1 MSDPVVE
8 NLIEQYRERSRLGVL
23 KYGTTL
29 DNNKLTLKEWLVHM
43 TQELMDA
50 SLYANKMIM
59 VLDKFELDDEESLK
73 KEIDGI
79 AEKS

>member
-43 TQELMDA
+43 CQELMDA

-59 VLDKFELDDEESLK
+59 VLDKFDMDDAEALK
-73 KEIDGI
+73 KEIDGR
-79 AEKS
+79 S

>member
-1 MSDPVVE
+1 MSDAVVE

-29 DNNKLTLKEWLVHM
+29 DNNKLSLKEWLVHM

-59 VLDKFELDDEESLK
+59 VLDKFDMDDAEALK
-73 KEIDGI
+73 KEID
-79 AEKS
+79 SRS

>member
-8 NLIEQYRERSRLGVL
+8 NLIEQFRKRSRLGIK

-29 DNNKLTLKEWLVHM
+29 DNNNLTLKEWLTHM
-43 TQELMDA
+43 MEELMDA

-59 VLDKFELDDEESLK
+59 VLDEMDEDT
-73 KEIDGI
+73 IN
-79 AEKS
+79 KS

>member
-1 MSDPVVE
+1 MSDAVVE

-29 DNNKLTLKEWLVHM
+29 DNNKLSLKEWLVHM

-59 VLDKFELDDEESLK
+59 VLDKFDMDDAGALK
-73 KEIDGI
+73 KEID
-79 AEKS
+79 SRS